1 MGDRDNTYI
10 NTGFRG
16 MSQMARGA
24 MEKMKQRARGG
35 VGWRRVVNCIAQG
48 QAHYSVCACVIF
60 SSLNITISSLLL
72 IFFSLGIYLLDNLP
86 LAWQKG
92 GYWQTWLFLLFF
104 FLKDVFSASIWG
116 SRLQ

>member
-10 NTGFRG
+10 NTGFSG
-16 MSQMARGA
+16 MSQMARGV

-48 QAHYSVCACVIF
+48 QAHCR
-60 SSLNITISSLLL
+60 SSLNIMISSLLL

-104 FLKDVFSASIWG
+104 FSKDVFSASIWG